1 MGKQI
6 SNLVTFNGGLGRQS
20 GDKNSSANCQNVL
33 QNSNSQIGHIVAEPL
48 PHVIT
53 GKGPRN
59 RSYSAQNSSLDKRP
73 FDHAVNCHPAN
84 RRIQRGTQATLPS
97 IDWV

>member
-1 MGKQI
+1 MGV
-6 SNLVTFNGGLGRQS
+6 SRRQS

-59 RSYSAQNSSLDKRP
+59 RSYSAQNCSLDKRP
-73 FDHAVNCHPAN
+73 FDHAVNCRPADRTGYN
-84 RRIQRGTQATLPS
+84 AGHKRPCLQSAGCKR
-97 IDWV
+97 